1 MAKGQHIFVRRPPGR
16 MTRGILHHGIDLGDG
31 TVIHF
36 TGSDEKGAR
45 VFRTNMK
52 AFERN
57 GGKAEIFPYA
67 QIYQFAAHEF
77 GQEVSKAIS
86 RGYYDIGEQVPPSG
100 VQPLNSEV
108 VINNAFKWLG
118 TTFLA
123 EKYMPAR
130 NNCEHFATACATGY
144 PFSLQVQYEKEFL
157 QRRPS
162 LGGLVAAIFTESVR
176 FNSSLTPYPPPK
188 TEDGYQYMQTI
199 YQANDST
206 LYQEHYSKPGCTPP
220 IWFKYRNPSDSGEQV
235 DQSNVPYPLIELR
248 HRYKNENEQYR
259 EEEINMWLPFA
270 RGGQKR
276 EETVRWWQ
284 RILNN
289 FL

>member
-1 MAKGQHIFVRRPPGR
+1 MAKGQHIFVRRPPGW

-36 TGSDEKGAR
+36 TGFTDEDAR
-45 VFRTNMK
+45 VFRMNMK

-57 GGKAEIFPYA
+57 GKAEIFPYA
-67 QIYQFAAHEF
+67 QICQFAAYEF
-77 GQEVSKAIS
+77 GQEVSRAIS
-86 RGYYDIGEQVPPSG
+86 RGYYDIGEQVPPSN
-100 VQPLNSEV
+100 VQPRSSEV
-108 VINNAFKWLG
+108 VINEAFKWVG

-123 EKYMPAR
+123 KKYMPAR

-162 LGGLVAAIFTESVR
+162 LGGLVAAIFTEWGR
-176 FNSSLTPYPPPK
+176 FNLNPRTPPK

-199 YQANDST
+199 YRANDGA
-206 LYQEHYSKPGCTPP
+206 LYQEHYSKPGDIPP
-220 IWFKYRNPSDSGEQV
+220 IWFRYRASSESGEQV
-235 DQSNVPYPLIELR
+235 DQTNVPYPLTELR
-248 HRYKNENEQYR
+248 HRYKNENGQYR
-259 EEEINMWLPFA
+259 EEEVNLLPFA
-270 RGGQKR
+270 TSGQKR
-276 EETVRWWQ
+276 EKTVRWWQ